1 MRYAIWNNKGGV
13 GKTFLSFILASEY
26 ALKHPDARVYV
37 IDLCPQANVSEIL
50 LGGNGGGADRLQTF
64 INERKTIGGYFDKR
78 IKTPHNKTGNESS
91 YVIETTEHN
100 PNLPKNLFLIAGDPS
115 LEIQA
120 QAMNQISGQSLPL
133 DSWKNVHLWVKD
145 ITDAIESNY
154 DKTVIFIDCN
164 PSFATYTELA
174 MVAAEKLIVPC
185 SADSSSARAVDNIA
199 SLLYGYNVPQEYE
212 NINFF
217 SRTRQNGLARPTIKV
232 IALNRSTQYDSRA
245 SKGFIAMFEEIKKRG
260 RNLKENTTA
269 LTTDTDDIFIDVPD
283 IHTVSIVSS
292 YEGRPLSKMNAGKHT
307 VHDKVI
313 QVNSERLA
321 IYREAIDGIVSKL

>member
-26 ALKHPDARVYV
+26 ALKHPDVRVYV

-91 YVIETTEHN
+91 YVIETAEHN
-100 PNLPKNLFLIAGDPS
+100 PNLSKNLFLIAGDPS

-120 QAMNQISGQSLPL
+120 QAMNQISGQSLPI

-199 SLLYGYNVPQEYE
+199 SLLYGRNVPHEYE

-232 IALNRSTQYDSRA
+232 IALNRSTQYDSSA

-283 IHTVSIVSS
+283 IHTVSIVAS
-292 YEGRPLSKMNAGKHT
+292 YKGQPLSKLSAGKHT
-307 VHDKVI
+307 IHDKVI

-321 IYREAIDGIVSKL
+321 TYREAIDVIVSKL